1 VTAGGPLPIMGYGP
15 AAGSVEPG
23 ATELQR
29 LEALEVRRETH
40 SLRVD
45 AIIQY
50 GPIGVEA
57 DLKERVYVE
66 FEQLPLNDFP
76 TVAFQTKLKPD
87 PDAAWPR

>member
-1 VTAGGPLPIMGYGP
+1 M
-15 AAGSVEPG
+15 
-23 ATELQR
+23 
-29 LEALEVRRETH
+29 
-40 SLRVD
+40 D

-57 DLKERVYVE
+57 DLRERVYVE